1 MQPDSQFPDDRNS
14 GTARGERL
22 RKSEN
27 TAILT
32 SLFRESGQRVRASPG
47 PLSRAIGLLLLTL
60 LRCFGAVS
68 GFAGAAAASGD
79 IEKVDIAKRYLPFC
93 HISLTFYPWIRWSEH
108 LSCRVAR
115 PVPVRHGLQP
125 TRAAPLRSGATYIG
139 TRPCIAQASRYSTS
153 GQFTRFHQAFT

>member
-47 PLSRAIGLLLLTL
+47 PLSRTIGLLLLTL

-115 PVPVRHGLQP
+115 PVPVRPRP
-125 TRAAPLRSGATYIG
+125 TTTGCPAPLRRDLHRHSTLHRAGK
-139 TRPCIAQASRYSTS
+139 SVSTS
-153 GQFTRFHQAFT
+153 RQFTRFHQAFT